1 MSSQS
6 AGPRRRATAA
16 VATFSAIVARAT
28 SDPGLRRD
36 LAAGCDRGQGDHL
49 HRVIAEA
56 NPLEGDAVDW
66 TMVFTDPA
74 VRAAVVV
81 HQDLAGLSAEFLPE
95 HGVADL
101 DEAAARGIA
110 VFTGDNHVQ
119 RLLGADVVAGATED
133 AGRLIDGVDRV
144 ALEAAQCGG
153 DRLVV
158 VPGQFHRGHVP
169 PLLGREGGRLLTQVI
184 VRLPG

>member
-16 VATFSAIVARAT
+16 VATFSAMVARAT
-28 SDPGLRRD
+28 SDPSLRRD

-56 NPLEGDAVDW
+56 NPLEGDAVDG

-81 HQDLAGLSAEFLPE
+81 DQDLAGLSAEFLPE

-133 AGRLIDGVDRV
+133 ASRLIDVVDGV
-144 ALEAAQCGG
+144 ALEAPERRGN
-153 DRLVV
+153 RLLVV
-158 VPGQFHRGHVP
+158 PRQLHRRHVH
-169 PLLGREGGRLLTQVI
+169 PL
-184 VRLPG
+184 VR

>member
-1 MSSQS
+1 MT
-6 AGPRRRATAA
+6 GPRRRATGVVA
-16 VATFSAIVARAT
+16 VSGSLTVPRAI
-28 SDPGLRRD
+28 SDAGLRRD
-36 LAAGCDRGQGDHL
+36 LPAGCDGGQGDHL